1 MSYLVAFNLDNMKI
15 GLVKLNIRRIEKVK
29 FYNGTFA
36 YVYLCNIMIHKQYKI
51 VLYIY

>member
-36 YVYLCNIMIHKQYKI
+36 YVY
-51 VLYIY
+51 